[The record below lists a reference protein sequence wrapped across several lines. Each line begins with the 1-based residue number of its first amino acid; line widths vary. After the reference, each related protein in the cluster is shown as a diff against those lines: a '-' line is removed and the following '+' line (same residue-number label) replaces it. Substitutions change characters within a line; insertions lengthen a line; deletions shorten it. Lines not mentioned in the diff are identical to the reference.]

1 MTAAG
6 VLSFALAELLAL
18 PQGYWAVFTA
28 VLVTQASLGG
38 SLKATTDRLI
48 GTIGGAACA
57 AVVSSLVPHDDLLA
71 LGFALA
77 VTLAPLTLVAALN
90 PSFRVAPITAII
102 LLLAGTNSHASPI
115 VSALDRVLEI
125 TIGGLVGLA
134 VSLFVL
140 PARAHGLVAEA
151 AGRLLGLYAAL
162 LSALLE
168 GAQAGPAPA
177 RLQRLHDG
185 IRARSARLE
194 TVAEE
199 AGQER
204 RSRLTEAPDPEPLLR
219 TLRRIRHDLVMIGR
233 AVAAPLPEPARTRLV
248 APLAR
253 VAVAACDFLRGTGE
267 AMTSGRQP
275 PVLDGVVAALD
286 SYAGAMAAMRHDHA
300 TLDLP
305 GDAAAR
311 IFALAFGLEQLG
323 QNFADLHE
331 RVAEFAP
338 ESDKGSR

>member
-38 SLKATTDRLI
+38 SVKATMDRLI

-57 AVVSSLVPHDDLLA
+57 AVVSSLIPHDDLLA
-71 LGFALA
+71 LGLALA
-77 VTLAPLTLVAALN
+77 VTLAPLTLVAAIN

-102 LLLAGTNSHASPI
+102 LLLAGTNAHVSPI

-140 PARAHGLVAEA
+140 PARAHSLVAEA
-151 AGRLLGLYAAL
+151 AGRLLGFYAAL

-168 GAQAGPAPA
+168 GAKARPEPAQ
-177 RLQRLHDG
+177 LQRLRDG

-194 TVAEE
+194 AVAEE

-233 AVAAPLPEPARTRLV
+233 AVSAPLPEPVRARL
-248 APLAR
+248 APPLAR
-253 VAVAACDFLRGTGE
+253 VAAAACDFLRGTGE
-267 AMTSGRQP
+267 ALTAGREP
-275 PVLDGVVAALD
+275 PALDAAPAALA
-286 SYAGAMAAMRHDHA
+286 SYAGAMEAMRHDHA
-300 TLDLP
+300 TLDLS

-311 IFALAFGLEQLG
+311 IFALGFGLEQLG
-323 QNFADLHE
+323 QNFADLRE
-331 RVAEFAP
+331 RVVEFTP